1 MKKIVIFILLA
12 SVTSCASIKDK
23 ASGLKKIGETCPPKS
38 ERTLKNILC
47 KEAK

>member
-1 MKKIVIFILLA
+1 VKKIEIFLLLA
-12 SVTSCASIKDK
+12 SITSCASIKDK
-23 ASGLKKIGETCPPKS
+23 ASGLKKIDETCPPKS